1 MTTLELARMLL
12 LRWQAD
18 FRTPETNRL
27 DLSISAPELQTAVSA
42 LLAGHWGYLAGITGL
57 DHGDALELLYHFA
70 SGAVIVTL
78 RVKLARATPSLASIC
93 RLVPAASVFERE
105 VSELFGVTFRG
116 APDTARLFL
125 PDDWPE
131 GVYPLLKDA
140 VLPEVD
146 HDHAD

>member
-1 MTTLELARMLL
+1 M
-12 LRWQAD
+12 
-18 FRTPETNRL
+18 
-27 DLSISAPELQTAVSA
+27 
-42 LLAGHWGYLAGITGL
+42 
-57 DHGDALELLYHFA
+57 
-70 SGAVIVTL
+70 IVTL
-78 RVKLARATPSLASIC
+78 RVSLPRTTPTVASIC

-116 APDTARLFL
+116 APDTSRLFL

-140 VLPEVD
+140 VLAEVD

>member
-12 LRWQAD
+12 LHWQAD
-18 FRTPETNRL
+18 FRTPEANRL
-27 DLSISAPELQTAVSA
+27 DVPISAPELQTAVSA
-42 LLAGHWGYLAGITGL
+42 LLAGPWGYLAGSTGL
-57 DHGDALELLYHFA
+57 DHSDALELLYHFA
-70 SGAVIVTL
+70 DGAVIVTL
-78 RVKLARATPSLASIC
+78 RVSLPRTTPTVASIC

-116 APDTARLFL
+116 APDTSRLFL

-131 GVYPLLKDA
+131 GVYPLVKDA
-140 VLPEVD
+140 VLAEVD

>member
-12 LRWQAD
+12 LRWQTA
-18 FRTPETNRL
+18 FSTPEANRL
-27 DLSISAPELQTAVSA
+27 DVKIAPAEVQPAVSA

-57 DHGDALELLYHFA
+57 DGSDALELLYHFA

-78 RVKLARATPSLASIC
+78 RVSLPRTGAIVASIC
-93 RLVPAASVFERE
+93 HLVPAASVFERE
-105 VSELFGVTFRG
+105 ISEMLGVTFRG

-140 VLPEVD
+140 VLPED
-146 HDHAD
+146 PHDRTD